1 MAVYRKFVFVVC
13 RHSVFSVG
21 RKYYERACKA
31 VFLLRHFEL
40 YYIGGVAC
48 GDIVV
53 HDIYPYVNN
62 KRPKLSKIHRKLDGF
77 FIYKS
82 IIY

>member
-1 MAVYRKFVFVVC
+1 MIA
-13 RHSVFSVG
+13 
-21 RKYYERACKA
+21 
-31 VFLLRHFEL
+31 LLKKIGNCLAELGFFGEDEL